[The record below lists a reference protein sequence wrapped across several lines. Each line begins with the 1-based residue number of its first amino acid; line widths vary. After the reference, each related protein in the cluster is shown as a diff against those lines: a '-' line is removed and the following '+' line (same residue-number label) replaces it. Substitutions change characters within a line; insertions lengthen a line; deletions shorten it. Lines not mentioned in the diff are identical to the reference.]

1 MRTVRAVRARV
12 PAESRA
18 EYLDLLARWQEACA
32 ESARVKG
39 FYVMESTETPGDF
52 LEFLEFADE
61 AAADA
66 FGEELRE
73 APHRAILGNRAAGAA
88 NPRRRPCPSRSTGP

>member
-18 EYLDLLARWQEACA
+18 EYLELLARWQAACA
-32 ESARVKG
+32 ESPRVKG

-73 APHRAILGNRAAGAA
+73 APHRAILDRLRELV
-88 NPRRRPCPSRSTGP
+88 PDVLVETSFWRQRL

>member
-73 APHRAILGNRAAGAA
+73 APHRAILDRLRELV
-88 NPRRRPCPSRSTGP
+88 PDVLVETSFWRQRL